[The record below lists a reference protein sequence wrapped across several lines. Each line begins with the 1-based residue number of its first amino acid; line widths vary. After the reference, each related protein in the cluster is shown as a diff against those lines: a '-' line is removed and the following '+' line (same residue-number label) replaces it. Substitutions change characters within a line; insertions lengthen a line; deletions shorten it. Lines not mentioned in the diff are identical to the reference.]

1 MRSRDAAGG
10 SDLVGRSLAQPLPGA
25 TWRARVRDAS
35 EIAAQLNLLWQTY
48 TAAQGGGPSPNGAGP
63 DEVDEAHMVT
73 ARAATLNLT
82 AAARSRSEAARIRAA
97 IASLSDLYPSR
108 ATVLIADPTHVD
120 DGGPGIDVQV
130 ELLEQGAGRGRSAV
144 VFECVTV
151 NVSMANERQLASI
164 AAPLLVPDLPDFL
177 WWAADGADGG
187 ALLSELVS
195 FSDRLILDSAVSL
208 HPAGV
213 LRALLAFTH
222 DPADQAALSD
232 FAWARLAPW
241 RRLTTQFFD
250 VPAALPILDLID
262 EATLTYGNSP
272 HQWSGF
278 SGALLYAGWLGSRL
292 NWRTPGE
299 LLPVRGEPNVW
310 RATLRAGAAGQQRE
324 VSLTL
329 RPTARPLAA
338 STLLDVRLAADGG
351 KAGYFI
357 VERLD
362 QDEVSTTS
370 ASPEMPGMVR
380 TVYAPVPDDAD
391 LLGEELR
398 IFGRDPI
405 FEAALAFAADLAPE
419 GFRGVIPR

>member
-1 MRSRDAAGG
+1 MFQRDASATAGKPI
-10 SDLVGRSLAQPLPGA
+10 AQPVPGA
-25 TWRARVRDAS
+25 SWQARVSDAS
-35 EIAAQLNLLWQTY
+35 EISRHLNALWRRYEEAQNQPR
-48 TAAQGGGPSPNGAGP
+48 PSPNGAGSDAP
-63 DEVDEAHMVT
+63 APTVT
-73 ARAATLNLT
+73 AHAATLNLI
-82 AAARSRSEAARIRAA
+82 AATRSHQEAQRVRQA
-97 IASLSDLYPSR
+97 IGALSDLYPSR
-108 ATVLIADPTHVD
+108 ATVLIADPTHGAD
-120 DGGPGIDVQV
+120 EAPGMDVQV
-130 ELLEQGAGRGRSAV
+130 DLLEQAATRGRPAI

-151 NVSMANERQLASI
+151 DVSTENERQLASI

-187 ALLSELVS
+187 PLLSELVAI
-195 FSDRLILDSAVSL
+195 SDRLIVDSAVSP
-208 HPAGV
+208 HAAGAM
-213 LRALLAFTH
+213 RALLAFARAPG
-222 DPADQAALSD
+222 DPAALSD
-232 FAWARLAPW
+232 FAWARLTPW

-278 SGALLYAGWLGSRL
+278 TSALLYVGWLGSRL

-310 RATLRAGAAGQQRE
+310 RATLRAGAAGRQRE
-324 VSLTL
+324 VTLTL

-351 KAGYFI
+351 KAGYFV

-362 QDEVSTTS
+362 QEEISTTS
-370 ASPEMPGMVR
+370 DSPEMPSMVR
-380 TVYAPVPDDAD
+380 TVYAPIPDDAD

-419 GFRGVIPR
+419 GFRGVKPR